1 MLTKERQSGHER
13 PLDIGPMIIIIQP
26 KSCNMPL
33 DPMNT
38 WNYPTPPK
46 LQFFAEFRIHG
57 PFFCIPQSLPYSL
70 PQNLVIQNLEIRGA
84 SWSATGRQD
93 PMASARADDAGRHEF
108 RDGLLQLGVLAD
120 LMGIPWYPFPK
131 N

>member
-57 PFFCIPQSLPYSL
+57 PFFLHSP
-70 PQNLVIQNLEIRGA
+70 VIAILIAPKFGHPK
-84 SWSATGRQD
+84 SGDPWSIVERHGQD